1 MKPTNNMIAV
11 ATLCLLLSGCSET
24 IELVGYGGAVPVQDG
39 LEVRLINNGKEGALL
54 YVKNTSN
61 EIISVNQSPLA
72 VNISVLRNGQPVV
85 PVERIMIHM
94 DTHPYPDLFVI
105 IAPGQTRTIPI
116 PVSYEADRYRAFDAE
131 YRIEKGVLYD
141 VEVQLDPYF
150 GTFKKETAD
159 KTLTDFKI
167 PNYRHKTI
175 KANTMTI
182 RSR

>member
-1 MKPTNNMIAV
+1 MITV
-11 ATLCLLLSGCSET
+11 ATLCLLLSGCFET

-39 LEVRLINNGKEGALL
+39 LEVCLINNGKEGALL
-54 YVKNTSN
+54 YVKNTSK
-61 EIISVNQSPLA
+61 EIVSVNQSPLA
-72 VNISVLRNGQPVV
+72 VKIAVLTNGKPVA
-85 PVERIMIHM
+85 PVGRIMIHM
-94 DTHPYPDLFVI
+94 RTNPYPDVFVI

-116 PVSYEADRYRAFDAE
+116 PVSYEGDRYRAFDAE

-141 VEVQLDPYF
+141 VVIQLDPYF
-150 GTFKKETAD
+150 GTFQKETAD

-182 RSR
+182 TSR

>member
-1 MKPTNNMIAV
+1 MNLTNNIIVV
-11 ATLCLLLSGCSET
+11 AILCLLLSGCSEA
-24 IELVGYGGAVPVQDG
+24 IELVGYGSAVPVQDG
-39 LEVRLINNGKEGALL
+39 LEVRLINNGKEGARL
-54 YVKNTSN
+54 YVKNASN

-72 VNISVLRNGQPVV
+72 MKVAVLANGQPVA
-85 PVERIMIHM
+85 PVGRIMINVR
-94 DTHPYPDLFVI
+94 TNPYPDVFVI

-116 PVSYEADRYRAFDAE
+116 PVSYDGDRYRAFDAE
-131 YRIEKGVLYD
+131 YKIEKGVLYN
-141 VEVQLDPYF
+141 VEVQLNPYF
-150 GTFKKETAD
+150 GTFNKETAD